1 MDEMSADEQ
10 LGLPIRQFTNGM
22 RLPYFFKEC
31 LSHLPVTEQPFAP
44 EGKVFSNSTGSP
56 AKRRC
61 KRRPKPLPAEIEPA
75 KHAKRREKIKRLTQ
89 RSRRKYQSC
98 PQPIGS
104 QFYSAISVTS
114 VRVNFPQPSLTQEAR
129 NCNFGILV

>member
-31 LSHLPVTEQPFAP
+31 LSHLSVTEQPFAP

-61 KRRPKPLPAEIEPA
+61 KRRLQPLPPEIEPA
-75 KHAKRREKIKRLTQ
+75 KHAKRRERIKRLTLRSR
-89 RSRRKYQSC
+89 RSRRKCESC
-98 PQPIGS
+98 PHPTG
-104 QFYSAISVTS
+104 
-114 VRVNFPQPSLTQEAR
+114 
-129 NCNFGILV
+129 